1 MSQPVLKRARMS
13 AVHAGVHVSQIGPE
27 SDRAIATDEAA
38 EEKKAMI
45 HKAQSVALGIE
56 EELFRLFGGVNKKYK
71 EKGRSL
77 LFNLKDKNN
86 PVLRERVLSGD
97 VTPKCLCAMTTEELA
112 SKELSEWRMAKAE
125 ELANMVVLPDGE
137 VDVRRL
143 VRKTHKGEFQI
154 EVEEEN
160 DVVEAVPGGES
171 ISYVPSKH
179 VAVQTSSDDKT
190 SVHNEVNESDNS
202 VEDGVARTCNSNMSP
217 SEKSDLMQESM
228 TDDLKVA
235 ENLPQIMTM
244 DEFMQLLHSEPHSEY
259 QSTGALQ
266 DDPHIDKADK
276 AFKSEKFPTVKH
288 KATASDFQFH
298 SNLPSLQDNC
308 ESKLESP
315 MNKSVSVL
323 DPVEEP
329 KGDVLVKSTPEK
341 VVAEKPDTANGSI
354 PESTMHCKITP
365 DAALKHGSIW
375 EGSIQ
380 LGLSTLTN
388 IVAIFR
394 RFVSSPAYSNCM
406 PSTTFSER
414 STINYYFL

>member
-1 MSQPVLKRARMS
+1 MPQPILKKARTS
-13 AVHAGVHVSQIGPE
+13 EVHAGVHVSQIGPVSE
-27 SDRAIATDEAA
+27 RAITTDEAA
-38 EEKKAMI
+38 EEKKART

-56 EELFRLFGGVNKKYK
+56 EELFRLLGGVNKKYK

-86 PVLRERVLSGD
+86 PVLRERVLSGE

-125 ELANMVVLPDGE
+125 ELANMVVLPDRE
-137 VDVRRL
+137 VNARSL

-154 EVEEEN
+154 EVEEET
-160 DVVEAVPGGES
+160 DVVEAGLGGES

-190 SVHNEVNESDNS
+190 GVHNEVNESDYS
-202 VEDGVARTCNSNMSP
+202 VEDGVARTCNSNMPP
-217 SEKSDLMQESM
+217 SEKSDLMQEPL
-228 TDDLKVA
+228 TDDLKVT

-244 DEFMQLLHSEPHSEY
+244 DEFMQLLHSEPHCEY

-266 DDPHIDKADK
+266 DDSRSDKADK
-276 AFKSEKFPTVKH
+276 SLKSESFPTAKY
-288 KATASDFQFH
+288 KADASDLQFH
-298 SNLPSLQDNC
+298 SNLPSPQDNC
-308 ESKLESP
+308 EFKLESP
-315 MNKSVSVL
+315 MKKSVSVL

-329 KGDVLVKSTPEK
+329 KGDVLVKSPPEK
-341 VVAEKPDTANGSI
+341 MVAEKPDTANGSI
-354 PESTMHCKITP
+354 PESTMYCKITP
-365 DAALKHGSIW
+365 DAALTHGSIW

-388 IVAIFR
+388 IVAIFK
-394 RFVSSPAYSNCM
+394 RFVSSP
-406 PSTTFSER
+406 R
-414 STINYYFL
+414 L